1 MRQILTRFYW
11 KPSLNF
17 AILCLL
23 ANIFALP
30 IVLCQDSCTGGPCY
44 PPPADISGDFN
55 VTANSTCG
63 DPPEQYCVKLNCTK
77 VCDAKDPNNNH
88 NPSFVNDPFGWGK
101 FWKSKNFQYP
111 VALQLDFGRT
121 FMLYR
126 SVVTFYHELPAAMYL
141 LKSND
146 SGRTFD
152 PIAYFATNCKEA
164 FNMSETPEN
173 ERKSLK
179 VQCFGIDPATNPN
192 LQVSLMIYIFTCK
205 KAKWSCCR
213 IHRSFPHS
221 NKQWL
226 RIDVRVGCYENSDP
240 VKQETVHISSSTHI
254 KWQQRWVIL
263 IRHYTSCFSSHYYTA
278 SNTGPSYLLSI
289 FNTTLILRRQC
300 GFNRISEV
308 WENIFNTKV
317 SKSSKRRWG
326 IVETSLS
333 SNCVS

>member
-11 KPSLNF
+11 QPSLNF

-23 ANIFALP
+23 ANIFALR

-63 DPPEQYCVKLNCTK
+63 DLPEQHCDQLNCNK

-88 NPSFVNDPFGWGK
+88 NPTFVNDPLGWGK

-126 SVVTFYHELPAAMYL
+126 SVVRFYHELPAAMYL

-152 PIAYFATNCKEA
+152 PITYFATNCKEA
-164 FNMSETPEN
+164 FNMSETPEY
-173 ERKSLK
+173 ERESLK

-192 LQVSLMIYIFTCK
+192 LQVSLLIYIFTCK
-205 KAKWSCCR
+205 KKRDEAVAESIDLSHILSNNGSESTSGWSVTKTQTLE
-213 IHRSFPHS
+213 
-221 NKQWL
+221 NEDL
-226 RIDVRVGCYENSDP
+226 RPC
-240 VKQETVHISSSTHI
+240 K
-254 KWQQRWVIL
+254 
-263 IRHYTSCFSSHYYTA
+263 
-278 SNTGPSYLLSI
+278 TGNLKNYK
-289 FNTTLILRRQC
+289 FNTH
-300 GFNRISEV
+300 
-308 WENIFNTKV
+308 
-317 SKSSKRRWG
+317 
-326 IVETSLS
+326 
-333 SNCVS
+333 